1 MRIVFWCTIVIELK
15 EGMIME
21 NFDIKRQHKNPQ
33 PKKPQ
38 QEELSMSVSSI
49 CEREGKK
56 IAFVSFSDGKRTAEG
71 EIPECKITKNDGFDE
86 GEVLQLELYMKGE
99 LSNLKKMASG
109 INIMDAFMGK
119 KSDK

>member
-1 MRIVFWCTIVIELK
+1 
-15 EGMIME
+15 ME
-21 NFDIKRQHKNPQ
+21 NFDIERQS
-33 PKKPQ
+33 KKPQ

-56 IAFVSFSDGKRTAEG
+56 IAFVSFSDGERTAEG

-86 GEVLQLELYMKGE
+86 GEVLQLELYMRGE
-99 LSNLKKMASG
+99 LLNLKKMASG